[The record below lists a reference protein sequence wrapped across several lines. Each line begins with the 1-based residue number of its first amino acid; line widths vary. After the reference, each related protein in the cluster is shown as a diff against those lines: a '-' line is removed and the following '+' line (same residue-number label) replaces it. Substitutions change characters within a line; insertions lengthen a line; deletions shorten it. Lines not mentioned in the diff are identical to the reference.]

1 MKKDRQLDRD
11 SLDFGNGDIPKLFR
25 ALFFPTLVGMVFN
38 AVLTVIDGIFVG
50 QGVGANGIAAV
61 NIVAPLFMVVTG
73 IGLMFGIGSSVIASI
88 RLANKEYKAA
98 NIITTQA
105 FIVGAILTLLIS
117 VPCIIFPAAFVSA
130 LGGSDVLMPYAIDYL
145 VWLAPGKCSLWYNA

>member
-1 MKKDRQLDRD
+1 MKTEANSHKQDYSSKEMKKQRNLDRD

-25 ALFFPTLVGMVFN
+25 ALFFPTLIGMVFN
-38 AVLTVIDGIFVG
+38 AVLTIIDGIFVG

-61 NIVAPLFMVVTG
+61 NIVAPLFMVITG

-88 RLANKEYKAA
+88 RLANNEIKAA

-105 FIVGAILTLLIS
+105 FGADAADLGTMSAVS
-117 VPCIIFPAAFVSA
+117 VCDSKVS
-130 LGGSDVLMPYAIDYL
+130 GQ
-145 VWLAPGKCSLWYNA
+145 

>member
-1 MKKDRQLDRD
+1 MKKNRHFDRD
-11 SLDFGNGDIPKLFR
+11 KLDFGNGSIPKLFK

-73 IGLMFGIGSSVIASI
+73 IGLMFGIGSSVVASI
-88 RLANKEYKAA
+88 RLANKEFKVA

-105 FIVGAILTLLIS
+105 FLVSTILTLLIS
-117 VPCIIFPAAFVSA
+117 IPCLIFPTATVKMLGCSSIGSA
-130 LGGSDVLMPYAIDYL
+130 YHQF
-145 VWLAPGKCSLWYNA
+145 